1 MASTKSKKQAKSRS
15 AVGPKKRKQ
24 QRSIVAGRTGRRSDR
39 FGGYV
44 LPVILSAVIL
54 ACIGFLGVMGYRT
67 VSASEFF
74 DVKRIDVRGVS
85 RSSKEE
91 IEKIVSSQTQHS
103 GVWNADLIDLKARI
117 EKLTFVRSA
126 AVSRVLP
133 NGIRVGI
140 VERQPQAIVSLSSG
154 DYLIDENG
162 EIITAAKKG
171 EDQGP
176 IIIRGWDEAKTE
188 KSLKDNQ
195 QRVKIYQKMMA
206 EWNDFQ
212 LSKRVKEVNLS
223 DLLEPK
229 AIIEDSGS
237 NIRVDLAKDN
247 FAKSLKAAIEAVA
260 GKGQKIKSV
269 DSSGVYPVIEYLGN

>member
-1 MASTKSKKQAKSRS
+1 MASTKSKKQAKTRS

-24 QRSIVAGRTGRRSDR
+24 QRSIVGGRAARRSDR

-44 LPVILSAVIL
+44 LPVILSSVIL

-85 RSSKEE
+85 RASKEE

-103 GVWNADLIDLKARI
+103 GVWNADLIDLKAKI

-195 QRVKIYQKMMA
+195 QRVKIYQKMMG